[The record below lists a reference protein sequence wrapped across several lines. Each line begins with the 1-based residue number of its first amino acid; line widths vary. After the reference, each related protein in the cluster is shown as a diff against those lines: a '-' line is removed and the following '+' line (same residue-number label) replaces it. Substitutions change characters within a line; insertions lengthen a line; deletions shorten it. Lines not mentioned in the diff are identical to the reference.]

1 MFSDS
6 SEPANCKSRQL
17 SVVVVTDVVVE
28 EVLVPK
34 TLIGALVSTPLMRVM
49 VLENTLPK
57 AVVYE
62 AGSEAPATL

>member
-1 MFSDS
+1 M
-6 SEPANCKSRQL
+6 
-17 SVVVVTDVVVE
+17 VVTDVVVE